1 MPTYLPKVQLLV
13 TEFGKFWDK
22 VEMRFNKCEGG
33 LAKAGGQVDEER
45 IKNIE
50 FLANTNKA
58 ELDFQKKLFN
68 NKLI

>member
-1 MPTYLPKVQLLV
+1 
-13 TEFGKFWDK
+13 
-22 VEMRFNKCEGG
+22 MRFNKCEGG